1 VKVDLWSNFGLAV
14 AAVLTALA
22 TLVGAIVQSIKTRE
36 DIRSMHRQLNHEVKP
51 NHGGSLRDSND
62 RIEEK
67 LGAIST
73 ALDGQET
80 SLHRLEEHQRGM
92 AKDIGRLADTD
103 MDLRRDAHDAHTRLD
118 DRIARLERGTR

>member
-1 VKVDLWSNFGLAV
+1 MQIDLWSNFGLAV

-22 TLVGAIVQSIKTRE
+22 TLVGAIVQSMKTRE

-67 LGAIST
+67 LGTIST
-73 ALDGQET
+73 ALDSQET

-92 AKDIGRLADTD
+92 ARDIGRLADVD

-118 DRIARLERGTR
+118 DRLTRLERGTR

>member
-1 VKVDLWSNFGLAV
+1 MKVDLWSNFGLAV

-92 AKDIGRLADTD
+92 AKDIGRLADVD

-118 DRIARLERGTR
+118 DRLTRLERGTR

>member
-1 VKVDLWSNFGLAV
+1 MKVDLWSNFGLAV

-22 TLVGAIVQSIKTRE
+22 TLVGAIVQSMKTRE

-92 AKDIGRLADTD
+92 AKDIGRLADVD

-118 DRIARLERGTR
+118 DRLTRLERGTR

>member
-1 VKVDLWSNFGLAV
+1 MKVDLWSNFGLSV

-22 TLVGAIVQSIKTRE
+22 TLVGAIVQSMKTRE
-36 DIRSMHRQLNHEVKP
+36 DIRSMHRQLNHEMKP

-67 LGAIST
+67 LGTIST
-73 ALDGQET
+73 ALDSQET

-92 AKDIGRLADTD
+92 AKDIGRLADVD

-118 DRIARLERGTR
+118 DRLTRLERGTR

>member
-1 VKVDLWSNFGLAV
+1 MKVDVWSNFGLAL

-22 TLVGAIVQSIKTRE
+22 TLVGAIVQSMKTRE

-67 LGAIST
+67 LGTIST
-73 ALDGQET
+73 ALDSQET

-92 AKDIGRLADTD
+92 AKDIGRLADVD
-103 MDLRRDAHDAHTRLD
+103 MDLRRDAHDAHNRLD
-118 DRIARLERGTR
+118 DRITRLERGTR

>member
-1 VKVDLWSNFGLAV
+1 MQIDLWSNFGLSV

-22 TLVGAIVQSIKTRE
+22 TLVGAIVQSMKTRE
-36 DIRSMHRQLNHEVKP
+36 DIRSMHRQLNHEMKP

-67 LGAIST
+67 LGTIST
-73 ALDGQET
+73 ALDSQET

-92 AKDIGRLADTD
+92 AKDIGRLADVD

-118 DRIARLERGTR
+118 DRLTRLERGTK

>member
-1 VKVDLWSNFGLAV
+1 MKVDVWSNFGLAL

-22 TLVGAIVQSIKTRE
+22 TLLGAVVQSVKTRS
-36 DIRSMHRQLNHEVKP
+36 DIHSMHRQLNHEMKP

-67 LGAIST
+67 LGTIST
-73 ALDGQET
+73 SLERQADALRRVEGE
-80 SLHRLEEHQRGM
+80 QRGM

-103 MDLRRDAHDAHTRLD
+103 MDLRRDAHDAHNRLD
-118 DRIARLERGTR
+118 DRITHLERGTR

>member
-1 VKVDLWSNFGLAV
+1 MKVDVWSNFGLAL

-22 TLVGAIVQSIKTRE
+22 TLVGAIVQSMKTRE

-67 LGAIST
+67 LGTIST
-73 ALDGQET
+73 ALDSQET

-92 AKDIGRLADTD
+92 AKDIGRLADVD
-103 MDLRRDAHDAHTRLD
+103 MDLRRDAHDAHNRLD
-118 DRIARLERGTR
+118 DRITRLERDTR

>member
-1 VKVDLWSNFGLAV
+1 MKVDLWSNFGLAV

-22 TLVGAIVQSIKTRE
+22 TLVGAIVQSMKTRE

>member
-1 VKVDLWSNFGLAV
+1 MKVDVWSNFGLAL

-22 TLVGAIVQSIKTRE
+22 TLVGAIVQSMKTRE

-73 ALDGQET
+73 ALDSQET

-92 AKDIGRLADTD
+92 AKDIGRLADVD

-118 DRIARLERGTR
+118 DRITRLERGTR

>member
-1 VKVDLWSNFGLAV
+1 MQIDLWSNFGLAV

-22 TLVGAIVQSIKTRE
+22 TLVGAIVQSMKTRE
-36 DIRSMHRQLNHEVKP
+36 DIRSMHRQLNHEMKP

-67 LGAIST
+67 LGTIST
-73 ALDGQET
+73 ALDSQET

-92 AKDIGRLADTD
+92 ARDIGRLADVD

-118 DRIARLERGTR
+118 DRITHLERGTR

>member
-1 VKVDLWSNFGLAV
+1 MKVDVWSNFGLAL

-22 TLVGAIVQSIKTRE
+22 TLVGAIVQSMKTRE

-67 LGAIST
+67 LGTIST
-73 ALDGQET
+73 ALDRQADALRRVEGE
-80 SLHRLEEHQRGM
+80 QRGM
-92 AKDIGRLADTD
+92 AKDIGRLADVD
-103 MDLRRDAHDAHTRLD
+103 IELRRDAHDAHTRLD
-118 DRIARLERGTR
+118 DRITRLERGTR